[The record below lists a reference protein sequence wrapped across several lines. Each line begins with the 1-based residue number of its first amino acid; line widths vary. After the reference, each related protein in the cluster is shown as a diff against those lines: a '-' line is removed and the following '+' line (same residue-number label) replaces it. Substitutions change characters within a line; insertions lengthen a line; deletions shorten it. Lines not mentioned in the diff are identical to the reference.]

1 MDGQPQKK
9 KLEQLRGNLHD
20 RHPDFM
26 NRTILPVCLSLFLF
40 FTCWRFFGVSNML
53 LSVPFA
59 SIFLRYEK
67 YKPADWSF
75 YGMIMLSETLVLL
88 AFLADKNIILGIMI
102 NLFTIYVLVFYLTD
116 NKASRVY
123 FGYGYIYIISQTMG
137 VTFSAMITR
146 MLAVLWCALFVFLF
160 LALSTMFSRK
170 SVVPDYDYDIFRPF
184 YDWKRHLMIFE
195 EKAVRCEKSCFHMI
209 IRPLHRNHTY
219 FTDIRNF
226 HYHKTRFALRMTIMT
241 AVCFVIA
248 DLMNAPKGIW
258 LPLNVFIMTMP
269 YYDQSLKMIRDK
281 IYANIGAV
289 LLAALLL
296 TMFTSLVQHVTLVVI
311 TTMLSYYDRS
321 SSFYKSMYSVTTAMI
336 VGDLSLATE
345 TLLEIRVL
353 YVVIAAVLALIGN
366 RFVYRNPKRRDL
378 TY

>member
-1 MDGQPQKK
+1 
-9 KLEQLRGNLHD
+9 
-20 RHPDFM
+20 
-26 NRTILPVCLSLFLF
+26 
-40 FTCWRFFGVSNML
+40 
-53 LSVPFA
+53 
-59 SIFLRYEK
+59 
-67 YKPADWSF
+67 
-75 YGMIMLSETLVLL
+75 
-88 AFLADKNIILGIMI
+88 
-102 NLFTIYVLVFYLTD
+102 
-116 NKASRVY
+116 
-123 FGYGYIYIISQTMG
+123 
-137 VTFSAMITR
+137 
-146 MLAVLWCALFVFLF
+146 
-160 LALSTMFSRK
+160 
-170 SVVPDYDYDIFRPF
+170 
-184 YDWKRHLMIFE
+184 
-195 EKAVRCEKSCFHMI
+195 MI

-226 HYHKTRFALRMTIMT
+226 HYHKTRFALRMAIMT

-248 DLMNAPKGIW
+248 DLLNAPKGIW

-269 YYDQSLKMIRDK
+269 YYDQSLRMIRDK

>member
-160 LALSTMFSRK
+160 LALSTMFSRN
-170 SVVPDYDYDIFRPF
+170 SVVPDYDYGFFWPF
-184 YDWKRHLMIFE
+184 YDW
-195 EKAVRCEKSCFHMI
+195 
-209 IRPLHRNHTY
+209 
-219 FTDIRNF
+219 
-226 HYHKTRFALRMTIMT
+226 
-241 AVCFVIA
+241 
-248 DLMNAPKGIW
+248 
-258 LPLNVFIMTMP
+258 
-269 YYDQSLKMIRDK
+269 
-281 IYANIGAV
+281 
-289 LLAALLL
+289 
-296 TMFTSLVQHVTLVVI
+296 
-311 TTMLSYYDRS
+311 
-321 SSFYKSMYSVTTAMI
+321 
-336 VGDLSLATE
+336 
-345 TLLEIRVL
+345 
-353 YVVIAAVLALIGN
+353 
-366 RFVYRNPKRRDL
+366 
-378 TY
+378 

>member
-116 NKASRVY
+116 NKASRV
-123 FGYGYIYIISQTMG
+123 F
-137 VTFSAMITR
+137 
-146 MLAVLWCALFVFLF
+146 
-160 LALSTMFSRK
+160 
-170 SVVPDYDYDIFRPF
+170 
-184 YDWKRHLMIFE
+184 
-195 EKAVRCEKSCFHMI
+195 
-209 IRPLHRNHTY
+209 
-219 FTDIRNF
+219 
-226 HYHKTRFALRMTIMT
+226 
-241 AVCFVIA
+241 
-248 DLMNAPKGIW
+248 
-258 LPLNVFIMTMP
+258 
-269 YYDQSLKMIRDK
+269 
-281 IYANIGAV
+281 
-289 LLAALLL
+289 
-296 TMFTSLVQHVTLVVI
+296 
-311 TTMLSYYDRS
+311 
-321 SSFYKSMYSVTTAMI
+321 
-336 VGDLSLATE
+336 
-345 TLLEIRVL
+345 
-353 YVVIAAVLALIGN
+353 
-366 RFVYRNPKRRDL
+366 
-378 TY
+378 